1 MKKTKGIVVLFLSL
15 VLVLT
20 TIVGFGFETMPVFA
34 DDETPEFEIE
44 DNVLVKY
51 NGTAAEVTV
60 PDGVTAIG
68 GNAFRA
74 TKKIFLKLRFPKAAR
89 VSAIIRLHIA
99 ASLSISISTRLR
111 LSEDMRFPVAASR
124 ALRFPERLKT

>member
-44 DNVLVKY
+44 DNVPAYSETLRR
-51 NGTAAEVTV
+51 NQ
-60 PDGVTAIG
+60 
-68 GNAFRA
+68 RQCLRRR
-74 TKKIFLKLRFPKAAR
+74 KKRQGI
-89 VSAIIRLHIA
+89 
-99 ASLSISISTRLR
+99 
-111 LSEDMRFPVAASR
+111 
-124 ALRFPERLKT
+124 